1 MSNHLRWHV
10 RPRLRDPLLVLA
22 CEGWNDAG
30 EAATTA
36 LTQLAAQIGA
46 APLAE
51 IDPEEFFDFTVRR
64 PNVVV
69 EDGVAVRLDWPTCRF
84 LYAAADDAH
93 ELVIGLAIEP
103 HLRWR
108 LYTEQVLAL
117 VDALHVRRAVL
128 LGAYLADV
136 LYSRPVGVTAVAS
149 HASVLDR
156 HGLEPTRYEGP
167 TGMIGLLGW
176 ELRAR
181 GVETLALWAGL
192 PHYIHVTPNPRGA
205 LALLERAAPLLDV
218 KLDLESLRAS
228 ARDCEQRMS
237 QMVAADPELAEYVRE
252 LKRRE
257 FGSSVS

>member
-1 MSNHLRWHV
+1 MTDLLRWHV

-30 EAATTA
+30 EAASTA
-36 LTQLAAQIGA
+36 ARNLAAQVGA

-64 PNVVV
+64 PTVTV
-69 EDGVAVRLDWPTCRF
+69 EDGVVERLEWPTCRF

-103 HLRWR
+103 HLHWR
-108 LYTEQVLAL
+108 LYTEQVMAL
-117 VDALHVRRAVL
+117 VDGLGVRRAVL

-136 LYSRPVGVTAVAS
+136 LYSRPVEITAVAS
-149 HASVLDR
+149 HAGLLDR

-176 ELRAR
+176 ELRNR
-181 GVETLALWAGL
+181 GVEAIALWAGL

-205 LALLERAAPLLDV
+205 LALLERAEPILDL
-218 KLDLESLRAS
+218 KLDLDPLRTA
-228 ARDCEQRMS
+228 ARECEQRMS
-237 QMVAADPELAEYVRE
+237 QIVSGDPELAEYVRE

-257 FGSSVS
+257 FAQ